1 MTHHE
6 EITQEVTQLWNVAH
20 LDDEEFVEEATDAL
34 GAFSTANK
42 WSVTRLTNQLRK

>member
-34 GAFSTANK
+34 GHFPLLING
-42 WSVTRLTNQLRK
+42 LLQD